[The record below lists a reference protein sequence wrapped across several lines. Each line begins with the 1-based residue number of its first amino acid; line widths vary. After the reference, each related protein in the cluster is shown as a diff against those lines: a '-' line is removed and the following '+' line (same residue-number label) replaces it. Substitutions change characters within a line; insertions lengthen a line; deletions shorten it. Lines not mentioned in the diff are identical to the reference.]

1 MTWCWCL
8 SRRAAG
14 GDDPGPGGHDPS
26 SDVLFYGN
34 TADRSRPLIG
44 AFGQRV
50 LFGFPAVGG
59 TPDGPVIKYVLIRQ
73 QRITLDK
80 PGEAISARVQRLRG
94 VFRGTGFSTVITA
107 NIDGWLGHAA
117 FTVPIAFAMYRD
129 GTDAARL
136 ARDPDTLRLLVPATR
151 QAFQALHAAGAAEI
165 PANLNLLYRRM
176 PEAFAVRYLRRVRP
190 GSAEN
195 CGSPHTAGPRPKK
208 APHSARTCWMPC
220 TLPGVRRPP
229 SMSCQRQRRQ
239 AGRPRDA
246 RGHRRPR
253 RQ

>member
-176 PEAFAVRYLRRVRP
+176 PEAFAVRYLRRVPAGLRGELWFAAHGRAAPEESTTLGQDLLDAMHLTGRP
-190 GSAEN
+190 ASALDVL
-195 CGSPHTAGPRPKK
+195 P
-208 APHSARTCWMPC
+208 APAA
-220 TLPGVRRPP
+220 
-229 SMSCQRQRRQ
+229 
-239 AGRPRDA
+239 AGRA
-246 RGHRRPR
+246 SA
-253 RQ
+253 